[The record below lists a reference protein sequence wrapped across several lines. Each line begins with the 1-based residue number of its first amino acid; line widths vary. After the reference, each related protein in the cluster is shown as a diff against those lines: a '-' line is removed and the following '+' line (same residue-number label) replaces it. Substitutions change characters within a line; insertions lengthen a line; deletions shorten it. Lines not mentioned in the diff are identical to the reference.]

1 MFIND
6 GKSLFS
12 NTKLIIA
19 IIVLVIVMLFSYN
32 RCVERTESF
41 DANTP
46 DTPEPIDVRI
56 NIKNNTVALNFGVD
70 TTGNKPLPK
79 NFLIILVQYD
89 SKLQNTG
96 NNKFYMSNEYEI
108 NTSVSNTKT
117 ANNLCSLVNGMPSC
131 SYVFTGLD
139 IHDANGEPYYYK
151 IGLAAIYDN
160 GNSNFVLPY
169 NVSSTNK
176 LFTLTNNIDQQN
188 SLYDEFLEYKKSQMQ
203 SGVNGSGVS
212 NSDIIASADG
222 QYELIKSQLGG
233 YPSNINLN
241 DPSIVQN
248 SLADLVDKSMALG
261 ILNVDVS
268 TPNIKNSASI

>member
-19 IIVLVIVMLFSYN
+19 IIILIIVMLFSYN

-41 DANTP
+41 ENPNTP
-46 DTPEPIDVRI
+46 DPIDVRI
-56 NIKNNTVALNFGVD
+56 NIKNNTITLNFGVD
-70 TTGNKPLPK
+70 TTSNKPLPK
-79 NFLIILVQYD
+79 NFLVILVQYD
-89 SKLQNTG
+89 SKMQNTG

-139 IHDANGEPYYYK
+139 INDVNGEPYYYK
-151 IGLAAIYDN
+151 IGLAAIYDT
-160 GNSNFVLPY
+160 GNSNFVVPY
-169 NVSSTNK
+169 NVSSSNK

-188 SLYDEFLEYKKSQMQ
+188 SLYDEFLEYKKTQQQMQ
-203 SGVNGSGVS
+203 GGGNGSGIS

-233 YPSNINLN
+233 YPSNINMN

-248 SLADLVDKSMALG
+248 SLSDLVDKSMALG
-261 ILNVDVS
+261 ILNVNVS
-268 TPNIKNSASI
+268 TPNIKQGSG